1 MAINSVRARGTPQ
14 SVFGS
19 SKKAN
24 PKVAAAAK
32 QSAAAALKAK
42 FPGVKNI
49 KVSLPRD
56 PFDKAPG
63 SSQAAVTDHYGFVAW
78 NATGTL
84 NGKTVKLE
92 GNFDAHNVKLG
103 AR

>member
-1 MAINSVRARGTPQ
+1 MAINSVRGTRSAP

-19 SKKAN
+19 SLKAN

-49 KVSLPRD
+49 KVSLPKD
-56 PFDKAPG
+56 PFNKAPG
-63 SSQAAVTDHYGFVAW
+63 SSPAAVTDHYGFVAW
-78 NATGTL
+78 NASGTV
-84 NGKTVKLE
+84 NGKPVKLE
-92 GNFDAHNVKLG
+92 GNFNAHDVKL
-103 AR
+103 